1 MVQWR
6 GYYAILDL
14 TAELVRDVDAACARA
29 LQRLAAGP
37 CCLQVRAKGASA
49 ADLLAL
55 GHALLPLARS
65 VGVPLCINDRLD
77 VALALGADF
86 VHLGQDDL
94 PLGEARRVAGGRLG
108 IGISTHTRADV
119 DAARA
124 GGADYL
130 GFGPIHATATK
141 TNPDPVVG
149 LTALAEICRVAAPVP
164 VVAIGGITLEGVG
177 AVARAGAAAAA
188 LISAIDRAADPALAG
203 QAVNRAFRAAC
214 GAAVGVPAPI
224 RR

>member
-1 MVQWR
+1 MVPWR

-14 TAELVRDVDAACARA
+14 RSELVRDVDAACARA

-37 CCLQVRAKGASA
+37 CCLQLRAKGASA

-55 GHALLPLARS
+55 GRALLPLARS
-65 VGVPLCINDRLD
+65 AGVPLCINDRLD

-119 DAARA
+119 DAALA

-130 GFGPIHATATK
+130 GFGPIHPTATK

-149 LTALAEICRVAAPVP
+149 LTALAEVCRVAAAVP
-164 VVAIGGITLEGVG
+164 VVAIGGITLERVG
-177 AVARAGAAAAA
+177 AVAQAGAAAAA
-188 LISAIDRAADPALAG
+188 LISAIDRAPDPTRAG
-203 QAVNRAFRAAC
+203 QTVNVAF
-214 GAAVGVPAPI
+214 GAAFGVGAPI